1 MSESLSRRDFLKTGA
16 AAGAVA
22 GGVTALAPLEA
33 GTVPAKD
40 VAWEK
45 AVCRFCGTGCGVMV
59 GTRNGKI
66 VGVQGDE
73 KSPTNKG
80 LLCIKGY
87 SLPGIVSGQDRLTTP
102 LIRKGGKLVKAT
114 WDEALDLVAKKFG
127 ETLKTHGP
135 ESVAMYGSGQWMI
148 TDGYAAS
155 KWFRAGL
162 GSNNVE
168 ANARL
173 CMASAVTGF
182 MTTFGSDEPMGCYE
196 DLDLCDVLVLWGN
209 NMAEMHPMLWT
220 RVLENKRK
228 NPKMQIIEL
237 ATRRTPTT
245 ESVDQYLAFR
255 PQTDLA
261 IANGICHVLIQ
272 KGLVDKAFIE
282 KHVVFKKGKT
292 GIGYGLE
299 DKFKFVDEPKPSSL
313 EELTAF
319 LADYTPEKVAAI
331 SGVPAEAIEK
341 LAGLFGDPKLKVMS
355 VWCMGMNQHT
365 RGTWINNLVYNI
377 HLLTGQ
383 ICKPGAT
390 PLSLT
395 GQPAACGTVREVGTL
410 AHRLPADMVVANPE
424 HRAIA
429 AKIWKVPVEKL
440 NPKPGLHT
448 VEMFRAFD
456 RGDIKCMW
464 IQTTNPFSSMP
475 NLNRYRAAAKKG
487 DGRFLVV
494 SDVYPTETTQF
505 ADVVLPA
512 AMWVE
517 REGMFG
523 NTERRTQQWNKL
535 AEPPKGCLPD
545 DWQIMEVA
553 RRMGYGEL
561 FPTNPKTYVKE
572 LYEEYRQFTLGTGH
586 DLATYEDLRT
596 HRGMRWPVVDGQETA
611 RRYVEGEDPYV
622 KPGEGIKFYKN
633 KATGGKAVVWLRPYE
648 PAAEA
653 PDKDFPLWL
662 CTGRVLEHWHTGTM
676 TRRVPQLNRAVPR
689 AYVEL
694 HAEDAKAMGILD
706 GQKVRLVSRR
716 GSLELEARLEGR
728 GKPEKGNVFVPF
740 FDETLL
746 ANLLTLDSYCPISG
760 EPDYKKCA
768 VRLERV

>member
-1 MSESLSRRDFLKTGA
+1 MCEGFSRRDFLKTGA
-16 AAGAVA
+16 TTGLVA
-22 GGVTALAPLEA
+22 GGLGALQPLEA
-33 GTVPAKD
+33 GAAPIPGVT
-40 VAWEK
+40 WEK
-45 AVCRFCGTGCGVMV
+45 SVCRFCGTGCGVMV

-73 KSPTNKG
+73 QSPTNKG

-87 SLPGIVSGQDRLTTP
+87 SLPGIVSGQDRLTSP
-102 LIRKGGKLVKAT
+102 LIRKNGKLVKAS
-114 WDEALDLVAKKFG
+114 WNEALDLVAKKFS
-127 ETLKTHGP
+127 ETLKAHGP
-135 ESVAMYGSGQWMI
+135 EAISMYGSGQWMI
-148 TDGYAAS
+148 TDGYVAS

-162 GSNNVE
+162 GSNQVE

-182 MTTFGSDEPMGCYE
+182 LTTFGSDEPMGCYD
-196 DLDLCDVLVLWGN
+196 DLDLCDGLVLWGN

-237 ATRRTPTT
+237 ATRRTRTT
-245 ESVDQYLAFR
+245 DSVDQYLEFR

-292 GIGYGLE
+292 NIGYGLE
-299 DKFKFVDEPKPSSL
+299 DKFKFADDPKPSSL

-319 LADYTPEKVAAI
+319 LADYTPEKVAEI
-331 SGVPAEAIEK
+331 SGVPAEAIVK
-341 LAGLFGDPKLKVMS
+341 LAGLFGDPKLKVTS

-365 RGTWINNLVYNI
+365 RGTWMNNLVYNI

-410 AHRLPADMVVANPE
+410 CHRLPADMLVANPE

-440 NPKPGLHT
+440 NAKPGLNT
-448 VEMFRAFD
+448 VEMFRAYD
-456 RGDIKCMW
+456 RGEIKCLW

-475 NLNRYRAAAKKG
+475 NLNRYRKAAKK

-494 SDVYPTETTQF
+494 SDVYPTETTQY

-535 AEPPKGCLPD
+535 AEPPKGCMPD
-545 DWQIMEVA
+545 DWQMIEVA
-553 RRMGYGEL
+553 RRMGLGHL

-586 DLATYEDLRT
+586 DLASYEDLKT
-596 HRGMRWPVVDGQETA
+596 HRGMRWPVVNGKETA

-648 PAAEA
+648 PAAEV
-653 PDKDFPLWL
+653 PDKDYPLWL
-662 CTGRVLEHWHTGTM
+662 CTGRVIEHWHTGTM
-676 TRRVPQLNRAVPR
+676 TRRVPQLNRAVPK
-689 AYVEL
+689 AYVEV
-694 HAEDAKAMGILD
+694 HPDDAKALGIQD
-706 GQKVRLVSRR
+706 GEKVRLRSRR
-716 GSLELEARLEGR
+716 GVLELEAHLDGR
-728 GKPEKGNVFVPF
+728 GKSQKGNLFVPL
-740 FDETLL
+740 FDESLL
-746 ANLLTLDSYCPISG
+746 ANLLTLDAYCPISAQ
-760 EPDYKKCA
+760 PDYKKCA
-768 VRLERV
+768 VRMERV